1 MVGNSLI
8 GFSSE
13 SLVFCERKSD
23 SFVKTNESLPLLFC
37 HEQRERIAP
46 VAL

>member
-13 SLVFCERKSD
+13 SFVFVSESAKER
-23 SFVKTNESLPLLFC
+23 FA
-37 HEQRERIAP
+37 REMR
-46 VAL
+46 